1 MMVRN
6 NSSQSLLKK
15 KIKVDLS
22 QKTGS
27 NPKVMSMKQ
36 GKSLIKSGI

>member
-6 NSSQSLLKK
+6 NSFQSLLKK
-15 KIKVDLS
+15 KIKVDLP